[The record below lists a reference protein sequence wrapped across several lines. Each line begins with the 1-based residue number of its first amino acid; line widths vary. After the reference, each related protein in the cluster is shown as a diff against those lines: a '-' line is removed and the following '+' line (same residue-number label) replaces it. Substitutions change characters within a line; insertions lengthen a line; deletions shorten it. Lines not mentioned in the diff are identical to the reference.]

1 MIRYRQ
7 SLKSGVKNNSSYFNI
22 GEVETVQFENTITY
36 SLEK

>member
-7 SLKSGVKNNSSYFNI
+7 SLKIVVKNNSTYFNI